1 MKWVILTIFFWAST
15 LTFAQVNPNS
25 KYQRGYAKKSGTY
38 VQGHYKTQT
47 NKTNHDNYSTKPNSN
62 TYNGSKGY
70 KAKDYSP
77 DANNYGKGKQ
87 IHTGSRGG
95 QYYNNSKGN
104 KVYVPKRK

>member
-1 MKWVILTIFFWAST
+1 MKWFLLTYLALASIVI
-15 LTFAQVNPNS
+15 FAQVNPNS
-25 KYQRGYAKKSGTY
+25 KYQRGYTKKNGTY

-47 NKTNHDNYSTKPNSN
+47 NKTNHDNYSTTPNTN
-62 TYNGSKGY
+62 TYSGSKGY

-87 IHTGSRGG
+87 IQTGSKEG
-95 QYYNNSKGN
+95 QYYKNSKGN